1 MASLQRAQGYER
13 YFWECNQNYHL
24 MSKLLPLAFEVG
36 THLSLGCMQN
46 GKLKAYVLQRHAFTD
61 IFCLQSSL
69 ISHLSWLKNYVIEL
83 RLYHDVSS
91 AEITGFQVHSE
102 CLVDECT
109 VDFKRCIDLNQK
121 WQLNLFLF
129 ETLMYFT
136 NQKAKK

>member
-1 MASLQRAQGYER
+1 MASLQRTQGYER

-24 MSKLLPLAFEVG
+24 MIQLLPLAFEVG
-36 THLSLGCMQN
+36 AHLSWGCAQN
-46 GKLKAYVLQRHAFTD
+46 AKLKAYVLQRHAFTD

-69 ISHLSWLKNYVIEL
+69 VSHLSWLKNHVIEL

-91 AEITGFQVHSE
+91 AEITGFQEHSE
-102 CLVDECT
+102 RLTDGRA